1 MRPLSYYSLAQ
12 WPHSMKGNLNDL
24 HWVYGSTDRGAE
36 LWRETGE
43 NNMAAKIVTSKLF
56 RPRVLSTFCTKYT
69 GFKHYTGIFYQS
81 TATTTEVA
89 QNKGLTLSDSCVKVC
104 VFD

>member
-1 MRPLSYYSLAQ
+1 
-12 WPHSMKGNLNDL
+12 
-24 HWVYGSTDRGAE
+24 
-36 LWRETGE
+36 
-43 NNMAAKIVTSKLF
+43 MAAKIVTSKLF